1 MDFFGTD
8 TQQFWCQ
15 RLAQGRS
22 DMQTPG
28 VASQWTTTA
37 PPEPDACLIITSGS
51 KTNPAVRVKAVTCAL
66 LDSSSPWWASAEGDE
81 AGREGGRWRSE
92 GRSAHSS
99 LGCNWISTACSG
111 RMLSPRSP
119 CRGVLARL
127 ASNLPDSFKV
137 SSANRLLALLEL
149 SSTWPN
155 VYVHV
160 CGCLTAAG
168 VVFVTGLMVY
178 DACIRWRTLMSSHL
192 CGTDGE

>member
-1 MDFFGTD
+1 MHLTVWTVRWGFQWKMEPMLLDSLKMSQNEKNKMGLWMDFFGTD

-15 RLAQGRS
+15 CLAQGRS

-28 VASQWTTTA
+28 VASQWTTAA

-149 SSTWPN
+149 SSTWLN
-155 VYVHV
+155 V
-160 CGCLTAAG
+160 
-168 VVFVTGLMVY
+168 
-178 DACIRWRTLMSSHL
+178 
-192 CGTDGE
+192 